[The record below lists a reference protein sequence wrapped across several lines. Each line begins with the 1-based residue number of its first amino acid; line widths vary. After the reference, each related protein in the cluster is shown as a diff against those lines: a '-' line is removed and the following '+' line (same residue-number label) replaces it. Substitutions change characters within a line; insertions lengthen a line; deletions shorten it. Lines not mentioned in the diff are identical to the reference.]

1 MDKTQKVSV
10 YVPVYNGEN
19 TIELCIK
26 SLLNQS
32 KDFDEIIIVNDAS
45 TDSTLNILKKFK
57 GIEII
62 NNKSNQGLSKS
73 RNIAITECK
82 YDLVA
87 NVDSD
92 IVLDKNWLEKIL
104 EKLKE
109 DEIVFIGGNTKERYL
124 DNVFNKWR
132 NDYYKLSWGETDII
146 NPPFIY
152 GSNSIQFKSI
162 WKEVNGY
169 DETMKTAGDDVD
181 YSNRIKQ
188 LNKYKIFYKSDA
200 ISYHLQ
206 NDNLKSLANRVWRYH
221 SSGYRIRKVSLI
233 RALKLIVK
241 QFKFFFQRS
250 LKNLFKLK
258 VNYILINFYIL
269 IYFIFSEI
277 KFLLKYKKSA
287 NQD

>member
-124 DNVFNKWR
+124 DNVFNRWR
-132 NDYYKLSWGETDII
+132 NDYYKLSWGETDIT

-162 WKEVNGY
+162 WKEVKGY

-181 YSNRIKQ
+181 YSNRVKQ

-221 SSGYRIRKVSLI
+221 SSGYRIRKISLI
-233 RALKLIVK
+233 RSLKLIVK

-277 KFLLKYKKSA
+277 KFLLKYKKST